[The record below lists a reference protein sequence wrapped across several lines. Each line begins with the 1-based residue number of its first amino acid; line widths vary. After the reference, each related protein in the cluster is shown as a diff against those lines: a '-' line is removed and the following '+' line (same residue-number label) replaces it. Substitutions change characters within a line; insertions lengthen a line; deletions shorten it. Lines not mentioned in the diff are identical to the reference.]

1 MPHAPVIPV
10 KEAKGGFSITF
21 VHLGRKYYQMTL
33 WASTYV
39 SQRKWVEH
47 IQKQQDLMR
56 ERSLVFE
63 TVTLSEGFFV
73 GPNRVNCAAP
83 FSKFLRFARVDSAHK
98 VLCADQGRRA
108 VYGTADGVY
117 MSNLWEQGREPVKVL
132 ALLDVTQV
140 DVLEDYQLL
149 IVLSGT

>member
-1 MPHAPVIPV
+1 
-10 KEAKGGFSITF
+10 
-21 VHLGRKYYQMTL
+21 MTL

-47 IQKQQDLMR
+47 IQKQQDAMR

-83 FSKFLRFARVDSAHK
+83 FSECCQIKCHFMKGVTGL
-98 VLCADQGRRA
+98 ADNGGRA
-108 VYGTADGVY
+108 VYGTDDGVY
-117 MSNLWEQGREPVKVL
+117 LSNLRERNREPVKVI
-132 ALLDVTQV
+132 ALKDVSQV

-149 IVLSGT
+149 IVLSGKCTLSRIDRATYQP